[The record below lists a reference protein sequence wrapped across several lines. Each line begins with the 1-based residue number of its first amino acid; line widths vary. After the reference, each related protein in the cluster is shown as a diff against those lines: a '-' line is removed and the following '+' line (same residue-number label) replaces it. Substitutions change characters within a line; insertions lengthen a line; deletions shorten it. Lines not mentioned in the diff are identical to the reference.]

1 VTGDDWKLP
10 ELQQR
15 YGRHFLPHIL
25 AKIDAAQPQPAQ

>member
-25 AKIDAAQPQPAQ
+25 EKIDAQQQTAQ